1 MSLDEITKWVF
12 KDEERRGVGTEHPN
26 WRAGRPPKEAGKQGQ
41 WDRGKPGEWSP
52 GAKEGSICRRREGP
66 AVHHV
71 LLRVKSKETELTT
84 GLGSMKVFGDL
95 DKGLPHVAFREK
107 GRGRGHSEVSRRA
120 PKGTAEWASW
130 RGTWEA
136 QDAKWAGSGPRN
148 APSAL
153 SSALAGPWARIP
165 VWWPSPYPGPP
176 TWGEGYPS
184 PLQSFVPPSL

>member
-136 QDAKWAGSGPRN
+136 PGKEPFSPMCLYSSVR
-148 APSAL
+148 AL
-153 SSALAGPWARIP
+153 FPPPGK
-165 VWWPSPYPGPP
+165 SPAQGAA
-176 TWGEGYPS
+176 S
-184 PLQSFVPPSL
+184 RSFWLLWSNWLLPA